1 MCLGPLHDFCLLN
14 SFITNFNAECNDQD
28 DQVDVPPGDQR
39 EDDSLRPAGLQ
50 CGERGQE
57 VRQEGRPPPHRGH
70 RQHLPP
76 VFPQV
81 SVWAGGLGTDV

>member
-1 MCLGPLHDFCLLN
+1 MENEACKLILL
-14 SFITNFNAECNDQD
+14 E
-28 DQVDVPPGDQR
+28 QVDVLPGDEQQFR
-39 EDDSLRPAGLQ
+39 AEPEAGLQ

-57 VRQEGRPPPHRGH
+57 VRQEGPPPPHLGH

-81 SVWAGGLGTDV
+81 SVWGGLGTGV